1 MTAASAMLL
10 PLLLAATSVP
20 TPSSATVASV
30 ASAASA
36 AASAVASTVAA
47 TAGGG
52 GDDDDDC
59 VLDLA
64 FVCLDDR
71 ALVYVRWLDKRDKLN
86 VVGDIVTIV
95 RKQPAS
101 RADDRSKVQRHR
113 VVSTSLAPA
122 IDEYFD
128 THTLRISLPWIL
140 DDDIDLE
147 LDQEGKKKKHTTH
160 GYTRSTCESQGA
172 ADREWSLNAF
182 RDVENITFEKYA
194 FTFIQYVLLSMQI
207 VYDLIVDRFRLLRM
221 R

>member
-1 MTAASAMLL
+1 MSAASAMLL
-10 PLLLAATSVP
+10 PLLLAATSAP
-20 TPSSATVASV
+20 HPSSATVASV
-30 ASAASA
+30 ASA
-36 AASAVASTVAA
+36 VASTVAA
-47 TAGGG
+47 TATGGS

-101 RADDRSKVQRHR
+101 RADDRSKVQRNR

-147 LDQEGKKKKHTTH
+147 LDQEGKT
-160 GYTRSTCESQGA
+160 A
-172 ADREWSLNAF
+172 ARPECVAG
-182 RDVENITFEKYA
+182 RG
-194 FTFIQYVLLSMQI
+194 
-207 VYDLIVDRFRLLRM
+207 RG
-221 R
+221 

>member
-1 MTAASAMLL
+1 MSAASAMLL
-10 PLLLAATSVP
+10 PLLLAATSAP
-20 TPSSATVASV
+20 PPSSATVASV
-30 ASAASA
+30 ASAA
-36 AASAVASTVAA
+36 ASAVASTVSA
-47 TAGGG
+47 TGG

-86 VVGDIVTIV
+86 VVGDIITIV

-101 RADDRSKVQRHR
+101 RADDRSKVQRNR

-128 THTLRISLPWIL
+128 THTLRISLPWFL

-147 LDQEGKKKKHTTH
+147 LDQEGKTNGH
-160 GYTRSTCESQGA
+160 
-172 ADREWSLNAF
+172 
-182 RDVENITFEKYA
+182 
-194 FTFIQYVLLSMQI
+194 I
-207 VYDLIVDRFRLLRM
+207 VAIAGRGPG
-221 R
+221 